1 MPLYYRTI
9 HTTKSFSTS
18 FHHSITSSI
27 PISGMTVKTK
37 LNLTSKPSDA
47 LQPAAGK
54 KASKTS
60 PIDFTSFKTH
70 HPLPLLRSQLFRPK
84 LNPFKKSKLNPL
96 LSDLGYNGWSK
107 ENNQTATSSNDSAP
121 TNPIHTSL
129 NFTHP
134 TTHLS
139 HHLQT

>member
-1 MPLYYRTI
+1 MPPYYRTL
-9 HTTKSFSTS
+9 HTTKSFTTL
-18 FHHSITSSI
+18 FHHTPISSI

-37 LNLTSKPSDA
+37 LNPTLKPLDA

-60 PIDFTSFKTH
+60 PIGSISSKTH
-70 HPLPLLRSQLFRPK
+70 HPLPPLRSQLFRLK

-96 LSDLGYNGWSK
+96 LSNLTYNGWSK
-107 ENNQTATSSNDSAP
+107 ENNQTATSTNDSAP
-121 TNPIHTSL
+121 TNPIHTSP
-129 NFTHP
+129 NFIRP

-139 HHLQT
+139 